1 VRVVAVTHPEYLE
14 RMDDFLRA
22 DGGRAMLMR
31 GTEGEIYANPR
42 RCPEMKVYVDG
53 AASVGVPG
61 EEGGAPP
68 LAGLPDAPS
77 VAENAALIRAMLAG
91 EAPVPGAILKQV
103 AALRALAA

>member
-1 VRVVAVTHPEYLE
+1 
-14 RMDDFLRA
+14 
-22 DGGRAMLMR
+22 MLMR

-68 LAGLPDAPS
+68 VAGLPDAPS

-91 EAPVPGAILKQV
+91 EIAVPAPIRAQV
-103 AALRALAA
+103 AALASLAT